1 MIRSLFPPSVVD
13 YVGNLDLKDPSEL
26 NDRGI
31 SVISDIAALLIHD
44 TIETGRKDFNG
55 FYLAYVKGLFSLHH
69 EESYDALASAIRSLR
84 IPVKH
89 KRRA

>member
-31 SVISDIAALLIHD
+31 SVISD
-44 TIETGRKDFNG
+44 
-55 FYLAYVKGLFSLHH
+55 
-69 EESYDALASAIRSLR
+69 
-84 IPVKH
+84 
-89 KRRA
+89 